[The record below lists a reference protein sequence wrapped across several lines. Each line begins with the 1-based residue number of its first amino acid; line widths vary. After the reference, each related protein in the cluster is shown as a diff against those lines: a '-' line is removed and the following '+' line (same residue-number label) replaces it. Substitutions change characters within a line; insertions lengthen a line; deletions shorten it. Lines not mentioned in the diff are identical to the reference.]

1 MRAKLTA
8 TATACLIIFLGQ
20 SAGAA
25 APEKNTYASTSDGF
39 SLVLPSGWAPR
50 KEPITALTAAP
61 TSSREIDS
69 LLNVKV
75 VVRPKPDGITLETL
89 VKSATAQWSLIWKIL
104 SSADTTIDGAPGKL
118 LTIKQSLGPR
128 VTMVLKAFVLHKD
141 KYFIITFSAPQDQF
155 EKSKPAF
162 EQALTSFRFID

>member
-1 MRAKLTA
+1 MKTRLLFPLAII
-8 TATACLIIFLGQ
+8 CLAWISQLA
-20 SAGAA
+20 SASEQNA
-25 APEKNTYASTSDGF
+25 YTSQEDGF
-39 SLVLPSGWAPR
+39 SIVLPSGWAPR

-61 TSSREIDS
+61 ASNQQVDS

-75 VVRPKPDGITLETL
+75 VVRPKPDGLTLDSL
-89 VKSATAQWSLIWKIL
+89 VKSATAQWSLIWKVL
-104 SSADTTIDGAPGKL
+104 SSADSKIDGVPGKL

-128 VTMVLKAFVLHKD
+128 VTTVLKAFVMHKD

-162 EQALTSFRFID
+162 EQALTSFRFVD